1 MKSIKARHS
10 RNSNKKI
17 RGLALLEIL
26 IAIGILGIISA
37 GVATLASRTFE
48 EQNVNAISKGVV
60 DVGLSIK
67 KGYQRASGYPDAKSM
82 SVFVNSSLVS
92 EESATNPITN
102 NLYEYIGGL
111 NKNAA
116 SGVND
121 AFAIVVDGLEPSVCV
136 KLLGGVLPEN
146 AAYIEVV
153 DSGTGMTGLTFDVVP
168 GGPVFKTMQGY
179 TTGAVVDAEDPT
191 TYVNA
196 CNNAINAIIYGYY

>member
-1 MKSIKARHS
+1 MKSIKARNS

-17 RGLALLEIL
+17 QGLALLEIL

-60 DVGLSIK
+60 DAGLSIK
-67 KGYQRASGYPDAKSM
+67 KGYQRASAYPVAKSM
-82 SVFVNSSLVS
+82 SVFVDSSLVS
-92 EESATNPITN
+92 KESSTNPVTN
-102 NLYEYIGGL
+102 NLYGYIGGL
-111 NKNAA
+111 SKNAG

-121 AFAIVVDGLEPSVCV
+121 AFAIVVEGLEPSVCV

-153 DSGTGMTGLTFDVVP
+153 DSGNGMTGATFDVVP
-168 GGPVFKTMQGY
+168 GGAVFKTMQGY
-179 TTGAVVDAEDPT
+179 ATGSPVDAEDPT
-191 TYVNA
+191 TYTNA
-196 CNNAINAIIYGYY
+196 CTHASNAIIYGYY